1 MAHVMFRQRSSRGG
15 RSLRRRHDSEE
26 ETVHLDLSKGVADN
40 LREVLIYLVR
50 QDGSKQRKIAY
61 LNCLVKLSP
70 KITPE
75 TELGLTLEDL
85 FCCLR
90 VLLVHDASEV
100 RAGCLRALRHL
111 VRDIDAARA
120 LAASHIPRLVARA
133 LDAALESRTE
143 RLQALRLVRR
153 LVAVAPLEL
162 PAQLAR
168 SLVAVA
174 ADGAKET
181 DDLVR
186 ACLATICELA
196 LLNPKLCVDT
206 GGFRTLLQSVLD
218 CHHPPLAEAMLGI
231 IFHSIND
238 PATRQLL
245 SRDIDLEYLV
255 APFTDSHFKYAPDT
269 PENNLGYDKVLRFQS
284 SRIAMTS
291 VLRSWPGMVYFCK
304 PPPSGLQ
311 SLVEVLCLPLPDTRK
326 NIIELLYDV
335 FCLRIPEW
343 TSDFETALKSADRT
357 AIRESWKLYEGFV
370 VAEACD
376 LLPPPSKHRSNLVGN
391 YLALLLLAFVQAGIL
406 EALVEV
412 IVSSEDA
419 LAIQA
424 TILLAELLYMASIYL
439 PSEAG
444 RHCHCLPTLMSQA
457 AAFGS
462 PQEKRIRASTAVARL
477 SHLHANRRKG
487 TMPSSLFLDQL
498 LQFCSPTKH
507 RSGNQDFCEAAG
519 KVRLNACLRK
529 ETDESAMHSIRDS
542 QVLVREYNSWDWY
555 LVSSLLKW
563 PSESL
568 RALSESTHR
577 TFIRRLVFFYKP
589 SSRQFSLMET
599 KRECANQI
607 ITVGCQL
614 FEFLLEADEGRATEF
629 IEDFLIDLCNCLHE
643 AQLPGAA
650 MSALLGPSRMLAM
663 VSHAYFLFIGRL
675 ASSSKGS
682 RLLERL
688 GVYQHIVTLVTLEG
702 HDLYL
707 KLALA
712 SMDYTKPGFARSLLT
727 TALTTKCEEA
737 RLYATKFLRVLL
749 RLELLDFRKWVMEL
763 LVTQLCDPNRAVML
777 TAASILDE
785 ACDVKENLEA
795 LIALRPVLLSFGDRG
810 LLLHIRFLSV
820 PSGFKYML
828 EAELL
833 GHQLRQWDEVDNLRY
848 VKIVEDAIS
857 QAVTWHQR
865 GEDGTYGR
873 RSSNTRLKVQ
883 DVFAPP
889 HLYGQLVQHKEG
901 LEYLQKH
908 GCLERHCE
916 TVISGDMS
924 NEESLLRLK
933 ASLWTVGHVGT
944 SPEGFA
950 LVADADVLPSIVR
963 MAQES
968 PVYSIR
974 GVCFYVLCLLASTGD
989 SVEHLSGLG
998 WDCVQHKHND
1008 AWPVASDALRAV
1020 QTSPPPL
1027 RAHTWSISSAGSQQ
1041 SEVLTASALHR
1052 RFHGSA
1058 ASSLSCVDAGE
1069 TMLRRTLNFVSEQ
1082 AKSQVENNS
1091 GVRHSQTLPRN
1102 VTLSPR
1108 HDALVASSRR
1118 PRSSSDCRPGE
1129 ARHDAE
1135 GQAPQGQAHKIPEAV
1150 AIHPSVAECRL
1161 LSVPDS
1167 TKERSSSFGGSRD
1180 SGTETSFTE
1189 KTSSN
1194 PEVKG
1199 ERSDSNE
1206 SAITTGTSKSRSDSC
1221 TDSTTSGVSSCDENA
1236 ATTRTVQTLSP
1247 IASSTS
1253 LSTLGGNRGDGAV
1266 MPRRPGGFVGG
1277 VRALSRSS
1285 TSTSPVSPDSPV
1297 LMYTSARDVAGY
1309 ATLRAVREAS
1319 SMRRRRKRVCSVGC
1333 DGAEQHG
1340 ELFSPLSLVG
1350 WSLDRSGFYIGE
1362 EPYPDDA
1369 TSIRTMSMS
1378 STASAATARS
1388 SARRSEERF
1397 MGLCLPVDTAL
1408 IFSVYDQVQPSMG
1421 GNGEDKI
1428 TELAENVEERSDGFE
1443 LHTPR
1448 ECLLC
1453 HSIERVAKMKQRHID
1468 SPEKPVSP
1476 VGTVSPTI
1484 EEHCSVDL
1492 RDAAIGAFPFSRSSQ
1507 TRKNR
1512 KSGERS
1518 ADSDY
1523 DPIAVRRELLKYI
1536 VNLNS
1541 SVVMKGSEQALLT
1554 LKQKYPSAFQDVC
1567 LYSEVCLLMSRY
1579 RYRLGAR
1586 TLLQE
1591 LFFDLSLEKQ
1601 FFEEAECI
1609 LRIPHVVV
1617 MPPKEESEA

>member
-15 RSLRRRHDSEE
+15 RSLRS
-26 ETVHLDLSKGVADN
+26 VADN
-40 LREVLIYLVR
+40 LREILIFLVR
-50 QDGSKQRKIAY
+50 QDGSKQRKLAY

-75 TELGLTLEDL
+75 TELGLTFEDI

-90 VLLVHDASEV
+90 VLLVHEASEV

-111 VRDIDAARA
+111 VRDIEAARA
-120 LAASHIPRLVARA
+120 LVASHIPRLVARA

-376 LLPPPSKHRSNLVGN
+376 LLPPPSKHRSNLVAN

-424 TILLAELLYMASIYL
+424 TILLAELLYMASVYL

-477 SHLHANRRKG
+477 SRLHALRRKS
-487 TMPSSLFLDQL
+487 TTPSSLFLDQL

-507 RSGNQDFCEAAG
+507 RSANQDFCEAAG

-529 ETDESAMHSIRDS
+529 ETDESALQSIRDS
-542 QVLVREYNSWDWY
+542 QVLVREYNSWDWH

-568 RALSESTHR
+568 RALSESTHK
-577 TFIRRLVFFYKP
+577 TFIRRLVLFYKP

-599 KRECANQI
+599 KRECANQV

-614 FEFLLEADEGRATEF
+614 FEFLLEAEEGRATEF

-650 MSALLGPSRMLAM
+650 MSALLGTSRMLAM
-663 VSHAYFLFIGRL
+663 VSHAYFLFVGRL
-675 ASSSKGS
+675 GSSSKGS

-688 GVYQHIVTLVTLEG
+688 GVYQHISTLVTLEG

-712 SMDYTKPGFARSLLT
+712 SMDYTKPGFARSLLSA
-727 TALTTKCEEA
+727 ALTTKCEEA

-795 LIALRPVLLSFGDRG
+795 LIAMRPVLLSFGDRG

-833 GHQLRQWDEVDNLRY
+833 GHQLHKWDEVDNLRY

-883 DVFAPP
+883 DVFVPP
-889 HLYGQLVQHKEG
+889 HLYGQMVQHKEG

-908 GCLERHCE
+908 GCLERHYE
-916 TVISGDMS
+916 TVIAGDMS
-924 NEESLLRLK
+924 NEEALLRLK

-950 LVADADVLPSIVR
+950 LVADADVLPAIVG
-963 MAQES
+963 MARES
-968 PVYSIR
+968 LIYSIR

-989 SVEHLSGLG
+989 SVEYLSGLG
-998 WDCVQHKHND
+998 WDCVQHKHNEV
-1008 AWPVASDALRAV
+1008 WPVASDALRTV
-1020 QTSPPPL
+1020 KTSPAPL

-1069 TMLRRTLNFVSEQ
+1069 TPQRRTLNFVSEQ
-1082 AKSQVENNS
+1082 VKSQAENNS
-1091 GVRHSQTLPRN
+1091 GMRHSQTLPRN

-1129 ARHDAE
+1129 GRHDAE
-1135 GQAPQGQAHKIPEAV
+1135 GEAPQGQVYKSPEAV
-1150 AIHPSVAECRL
+1150 AVHPSVAECRL

-1167 TKERSSSFGGSRD
+1167 AKERSSSFGGSRD

-1189 KTSSN
+1189 KSSSN

-1206 SAITTGTSKSRSDSC
+1206 SAITAGTSKSRSDSC

-1266 MPRRPGGFVGG
+1266 MPRRPRGFVGG
-1277 VRALSRSS
+1277 VRTLSRSS

-1333 DGAEQHG
+1333 DGTEPHG
-1340 ELFSPLSLVG
+1340 ELFSPPSFAG

-1362 EPYPDDA
+1362 EPYPDDT
-1369 TSIRTMSMS
+1369 TSIRTMSVS

-1388 SARRSEERF
+1388 AGRSEERY
-1397 MGLCLPVDTAL
+1397 MGLCVPVDTAL
-1408 IFSVYDQVQPSMG
+1408 IFSVYDQVLPSTG
-1421 GNGEDKI
+1421 GNGEDKMA
-1428 TELAENVEERSDGFE
+1428 ELVENVEERSDGFE
-1443 LHTPR
+1443 LHTSK

-1453 HSIERVAKMKQRHID
+1453 HSVERVNKIKERLAG
-1468 SPEKPVSP
+1468 SPEKS
-1476 VGTVSPTI
+1476 G
-1484 EEHCSVDL
+1484 
-1492 RDAAIGAFPFSRSSQ
+1492 
-1507 TRKNR
+1507 KNR
-1512 KSGERS
+1512 KSGERT
-1518 ADSDY
+1518 AEMDY
-1523 DPIAVRRELLKYI
+1523 DPIAVRREMLKYI
-1536 VNLNS
+1536 ANLNS
-1541 SVVMKGSEQALLT
+1541 SVIMKGSEQALLT

-1579 RYRLGAR
+1579 RYRLAAR

>member
-1 MAHVMFRQRSSRGG
+1 MFRQRSSRGA
-15 RSLRRRHDSEE
+15 RSLRS
-26 ETVHLDLSKGVADN
+26 VADN
-40 LREVLIYLVR
+40 LREILIYLVR
-50 QDGSKQRKIAY
+50 QDGSKQRKLAY

-75 TELGLTLEDL
+75 TELGLTLEDI

-90 VLLVHDASEV
+90 VLVVHEASEV

-120 LAASHIPRLVARA
+120 LVASHIPRLVARA

-269 PENNLGYDKVLRFQS
+269 PENNLG
-284 SRIAMTS
+284 
-291 VLRSWPGMVYFCK
+291 
-304 PPPSGLQ
+304 
-311 SLVEVLCLPLPDTRK
+311 
-326 NIIELLYDV
+326 
-335 FCLRIPEW
+335 
-343 TSDFETALKSADRT
+343 
-357 AIRESWKLYEGFV
+357 
-370 VAEACD
+370 
-376 LLPPPSKHRSNLVGN
+376 
-391 YLALLLLAFVQAGIL
+391 
-406 EALVEV
+406 
-412 IVSSEDA
+412 
-419 LAIQA
+419 
-424 TILLAELLYMASIYL
+424 
-439 PSEAG
+439 
-444 RHCHCLPTLMSQA
+444 
-457 AAFGS
+457 
-462 PQEKRIRASTAVARL
+462 RASTAVARL
-477 SHLHANRRKG
+477 SRLHALRRKS
-487 TMPSSLFLDQL
+487 TTPSSLFLDQL
-498 LQFCSPTKH
+498 LQFCSPTKQ
-507 RSGNQDFCEAAG
+507 RSASQDFCEAAG
-519 KVRLNACLRK
+519 KVRLHACLRK
-529 ETDESAMHSIRDS
+529 ETDESALHSIRDS
-542 QVLVREYNSWDWY
+542 QVLVREYNSWDWH

-568 RALSESTHR
+568 RALSENTHK
-577 TFIRRLVFFYKP
+577 TFIRRLVLFYKP

-599 KRECANQI
+599 KRECANQV

-663 VSHAYFLFIGRL
+663 VSHAYFLFVGRL
-675 ASSSKGS
+675 GSSSKGS

-712 SMDYTKPGFARSLLT
+712 SMDYTKPGFARSLLS

-763 LVTQLCDPNRAVML
+763 LVIQLCDPNRAVML

-810 LLLHIRFLSV
+810 LLLHVRFLSV

-833 GHQLRQWDEVDNLRY
+833 AHQLRKWDEVDNLRY

-889 HLYGQLVQHKEG
+889 HLYGQMVQHKEG
-901 LEYLQKH
+901 LDYLQKH
-908 GCLERHCE
+908 GSLERHFE
-916 TVISGDMS
+916 TVIAGDMS
-924 NEESLLRLK
+924 NEEALLRLK
-933 ASLWTVGHVGT
+933 GSLWTVGHVGT

-968 PVYSIR
+968 PIYSIR

-989 SVEHLSGLG
+989 SVEYLSGLG
-998 WDCVQHKHND
+998 WDCVQHKHNEV
-1008 AWPVASDALRAV
+1008 WPVASDALRV
-1020 QTSPPPL
+1020 VKTSPAPL

-1041 SEVLTASALHR
+1041 SEMLTASALHR

-1069 TMLRRTLNFVSEQ
+1069 TPQRRTLNFVSEQ
-1082 AKSQVENNS
+1082 AKSQAESNS

-1135 GQAPQGQAHKIPEAV
+1135 GEAPQGQVYKSPEAV
-1150 AIHPSVAECRL
+1150 AVHPSVAECRL

-1167 TKERSSSFGGSRD
+1167 SKDRSSSFGGSRD

-1189 KTSSN
+1189 KSSSN

-1206 SAITTGTSKSRSDSC
+1206 SAITAATSKSRSDSC

-1266 MPRRPGGFVGG
+1266 MPRRPRGFVGG
-1277 VRALSRSS
+1277 VRTLSRSS

-1333 DGAEQHG
+1333 DGTEPHG
-1340 ELFSPLSLVG
+1340 ELFSPPSFAG

-1362 EPYPDDA
+1362 EPYPDDT
-1369 TSIRTMSMS
+1369 TSIRTLSMS

-1388 SARRSEERF
+1388 SAGRSEERF
-1397 MGLCLPVDTAL
+1397 MGLCVPVDTAL
-1408 IFSVYDQVQPSMG
+1408 IFSVYDHVQPSMG
-1421 GNGEDKI
+1421 GNGEDKLSEV
-1428 TELAENVEERSDGFE
+1428 TENVEERSDGFE
-1443 LHTPR
+1443 LHTSQ

-1453 HSIERVAKMKQRHID
+1453 HSVERVAKMKERLAG
-1468 SPEKPVSP
+1468 SPEKS
-1476 VGTVSPTI
+1476 G
-1484 EEHCSVDL
+1484 
-1492 RDAAIGAFPFSRSSQ
+1492 
-1507 TRKNR
+1507 KNR
-1512 KSGERS
+1512 KSGDRS
-1518 ADSDY
+1518 AEIDY
-1523 DPIAVRRELLKYI
+1523 DPIAVRREMLKYI
-1536 VNLNS
+1536 ANLNS
-1541 SVVMKGSEQALLT
+1541 SVIMKGSEQALLT

-1591 LFFDLSLEKQ
+1591 LFFDLSLEKARCVISA
-1601 FFEEAECI
+1601 FET
-1609 LRIPHVVV
+1609 P
-1617 MPPKEESEA
+1617 